1 MPQVVLPQIRPEK
14 GDYIFFFYFEKR
26 LDFSSNQANIQYS
39 IVPPENIINIY
50 GFSMFPGV

>member
-26 LDFSSNQANIQYS
+26 QDFSSNQANIQYS

-50 GFSMFPGV
+50 GFSMFPGG